1 MHGIAGGSEGQPLAF
16 ISARFKINEVQM
28 TKISAPGKLF
38 LAGEW
43 AVLEVGNPGIVAA
56 VDRRVF
62 AEVEERQGN
71 ILIGLPDFGIEGI
84 EAAFD
89 GKNIIYKSEVSEE
102 QKKKLA
108 FIKAAIEAA
117 LQYLGPWRPF
127 KIKSYGKD
135 LEAEIDG
142 VKKKI
147 GFGSSAAAVVAAVA
161 AVLKFHGLDIGSK
174 EAKNIIYRLA
184 AIAHYLAQGKVGSGF
199 DVAASTYGGIFVYTR
214 FDPDWL
220 LERIRLNEGM
230 RPIVNSIWPSFSV
243 EPLAKIEGMRLLIGW
258 TKESANTAEM
268 IRQMDSFRNSDRGEY
283 DRIYGEIADTVREI
297 VSAWKK
303 EDRKNMLESIKKN
316 RQLLKGLGEKSKVSI
331 ETEGLKQL
339 AEMAEAHGQAG
350 KLSGAGGG
358 DCGIAFCFD
367 EDAEIGIIENWEK
380 GGIYVVEASVD
391 FEGVRIED

>member
-1 MHGIAGGSEGQPLAF
+1 MI
-16 ISARFKINEVQM
+16 
-28 TKISAPGKLF
+28 KISAPGKLF

-62 AEVEERQGN
+62 AEIEGKEGN
-71 ILIGLPDFGIEGI
+71 IAIELPDFGISGT

-89 GKNIIYKSEVSEE
+89 GRNITYKSEVSEE

-127 KIKSYGKD
+127 KIRSYGKD

-161 AVLKFHGLDIGSK
+161 VVLKFHGFDIDTK
-174 EAKNIIYRLA
+174 DAKTVIYKLA

-199 DVAASTYGGIFVYTR
+199 DVAASAYGGIFVYQR

-220 LERIRLNEGM
+220 IERVNLNEGM
-230 RPIVNSIWPSFSV
+230 RSIVNSIWPSLSI
-243 EPLAKIEGMRLLIGW
+243 EPLAKIEGMHLLIGW

-268 IRQMDSFRNSDRGEY
+268 IRQMDSFRNSDREEY
-283 DRIYGEIADTVREI
+283 DRIYNEIADTVREI
-297 VSAWKK
+297 ISSWKQGNK
-303 EDRKNMLESIKKN
+303 EKILELIKRN
-316 RQLLKGLGEKSKVSI
+316 RNLLKELGEKSKVNI
-331 ETEGLKQL
+331 ETEGLKLL
-339 AEMAEAHGQAG
+339 ADIAEKHGQAG

-367 EDAEIGIIENWEK
+367 DMAEIAIAEEWEK
-380 GGIYVVEASVD
+380 KGVYLVEADID

>member
-1 MHGIAGGSEGQPLAF
+1 MIGML
-16 ISARFKINEVQM
+16 
-28 TKISAPGKLF
+28 KISAPGKLF

-62 AEVEERQGN
+62 AEIEERQGN
-71 ILIGLPDFGIEGI
+71 MLIDLPDFGIEGI

-127 KIKSYGKD
+127 RIKSYGKD
-135 LEAEIDG
+135 LEAEIGG

-147 GFGSSAAAVVAAVA
+147 GFGSSAAAVVAAIA
-161 AVLKFHGLDIGSK
+161 AVLKFHGLDVKSK
-174 EAKNIIYRLA
+174 EAKNVIYKLS

-199 DVAASTYGGIFVYTR
+199 DVAASTYGGIFVYQR
-214 FDPDWL
+214 FDPAWL
-220 LERIRLNEGM
+220 LERIKLNEGM
-230 RPIVNSIWPSFSV
+230 RSIINSIWPSFSI
-243 EPLAKIEGMRLLIGW
+243 EPLAKIEGMHLLIGW

-268 IRQMDSFRNSDRGEY
+268 IRQMDSFRNSEREEY
-283 DRIYGEIADTVREI
+283 DKIYGNIADTVREI
-297 VSAWKK
+297 ISFWKK
-303 EDRKNMLESIKKN
+303 EDKEKILELIKKN
-316 RQLLKGLGEKSKVSI
+316 RILLKELGEKSKVGI

-367 EDAEIGIIENWEK
+367 EDAEIGIMEAWEK
-380 GGIYVVEASVD
+380 GGIYVVETDID
-391 FEGVRIED
+391 FEGVRTED

>member
-1 MHGIAGGSEGQPLAF
+1 MI
-16 ISARFKINEVQM
+16 
-28 TKISAPGKLF
+28 KISAPGKLF

-43 AVLEVGNPGIVAA
+43 AVLETGNPGIVAA

-71 ILIGLPDFGIEGI
+71 ILIDLPDFGIEGI

-89 GKNIIYKSEVSEE
+89 GKSIIYKSEVPDE

-127 KIKSYGKD
+127 RIKSYGKD
-135 LEAEIDG
+135 MEAEIDG
-142 VKKKI
+142 VRKKI
-147 GFGSSAAAVVAAVA
+147 GFGSSAAAVVACMA
-161 AVLKFHGLDIGSK
+161 AVLRFNGMEIRSK
-174 EAKNIIYRLA
+174 EAKDVICKLS

-199 DVAASTYGGIFVYTR
+199 DVAASTYGGIFVYQR

-230 RPIVNSIWPSFSV
+230 RPIVNSIWPSFSI
-243 EPLAKIEGMRLLIGW
+243 EPLARIEGMHLLIGW
-258 TKESANTAEM
+258 TKESADTAEM
-268 IRQMDSFRNSDRGEY
+268 IRQMDSFRNSDREEY
-283 DRIYGEIADTVREI
+283 DRIYGNIADTVREI
-297 VSAWKK
+297 VSSWKNK
-303 EDRKNMLESIKKN
+303 DKKKILELIKKN
-316 RQLLKGLGEKSKVSI
+316 RQLLKELGEKSRLNI

-367 EDAEIGIIENWEK
+367 EDAEIDIIENWERS
-380 GGIYVVEASVD
+380 GIYVVETDID
-391 FEGVRIED
+391 FEGVRAEYID